1 MKDFLRSMLGGAVG
15 AAAAITLR
23 TLLPWWLYLS
33 VGVVCCVAI
42 LIEIVALGCCIVRNE
57 RRMKE
62 VMELVERRNR

>member
-1 MKDFLRSMLGGAVG
+1 MKNFLLALFAGMIG
-15 AAAAITLR
+15 AAAAITLSV
-23 TLLPWWLYLS
+23 LLPRWMYL
-33 VGVVCCVAI
+33 GIGAVCCVAI